1 MSRIRKLLGIL
12 TPRVFQAD
20 DGRREP
26 QLAAARKLHRKK
38 EPALTAPN
46 WQAIKEN
53 LQAEVRGLVSKS
65 VVESIYGAQRGVS
78 PEDQDFLLQA
88 AANRLYADV
97 LYEILSESAKP
108 PFEPAGEI
116 LQWAQEALDDAM
128 RDWQGKDSG
137 VEDGK
142 YEPPIEAKRSTTDA
156 IFEALKQ
163 ATKNEVLQ
171 EAAKKRFQVQIAMVA
186 AE

>member
-1 MSRIRKLLGIL
+1 MSRIRKLLGNL
-12 TPRVFQAD
+12 TPRIFQAD
-20 DGRREP
+20 DVRRDP
-26 QLAAARKLHRKK
+26 ALATARKLHRKK
-38 EPALTAPN
+38 EPVLAAD
-46 WQAIKEN
+46 WQAIKEYM
-53 LQAEVRGLVSKS
+53 QAEVRGLVSKS

-78 PEDQDFLLQA
+78 PEDQDFLLLA

-116 LQWAQEALDDAM
+116 LQWAQESLDDAL
-128 RDWQGKDSG
+128 RDWQGKDCG
-137 VEDGK
+137 GADGE
-142 YEPPIEAKRSTTDA
+142 YEPPIEAKRSTTEA

-163 ATKNEVLQ
+163 AAKNGVLQ
-171 EAAKKRFQVQIAMVA
+171 EAAKKRFQAGSAMVA

>member
-1 MSRIRKLLGIL
+1 M
-12 TPRVFQAD
+12 
-20 DGRREP
+20 
-26 QLAAARKLHRKK
+26 ARKLHRKK
-38 EPALTAPN
+38 EPALTAAN

-65 VVESIYGAQRGVS
+65 IVESIYGAPPVVPPVDQGV
-78 PEDQDFLLQA
+78 LLQV
-88 AANRLYADV
+88 AANRIHADV

-116 LQWAQEALDDAM
+116 LQWAQEALDDAL
-128 RDWQGKDSG
+128 RDWQSKGCG
-137 VEDGK
+137 VADGE
-142 YEPPIEAKRSTTDA
+142 YEPPIGAMRSTTEA
-156 IFEALKQ
+156 IFEALRQ

-171 EAAKKRFQVQIAMVA
+171 VAAKKRFQAESAMVA

>member
-1 MSRIRKLLGIL
+1 MS
-12 TPRVFQAD
+12 
-20 DGRREP
+20 
-26 QLAAARKLHRKK
+26 
-38 EPALTAPN
+38 
-46 WQAIKEN
+46 
-53 LQAEVRGLVSKS
+53 GLVSKS

-78 PEDQDFLLQA
+78 PEDQDFLLQT
-88 AANRLYADV
+88 AANRLYANV

-116 LQWAQEALDDAM
+116 LQWAQESLDDAL
-128 RDWQGKDSG
+128 RDWQGKDCG
-137 VEDGK
+137 GADGEF
-142 YEPPIEAKRSTTDA
+142 EPPIEAKRSTTNA

-171 EAAKKRFQVQIAMVA
+171 EAAKKRLQVEATLVA